1 MATFGERLKYLRT
14 RQGMSQ
20 AIMAD
25 ILSAISPNKVSRS
38 TIGMWE
44 SGRNM
49 PSRESLEALAD
60 HFNVPMDYLLGRV
73 DDPTSSG
80 LPSYPEIAEIAQ
92 ASRFMTEQQR
102 DLLLRWAKL
111 TFPEAFL
118 KAALENAQQKART
131 EGITEDLS

>member
-20 AIMAD
+20 ALMAD

-102 DLLLRWAKL
+102 DLLLRWAKM
-111 TFPEAFL
+111 TFAEAFL
-118 KAALENAQQKART
+118 KAAFEDAQQKALV
-131 EGITEDLS
+131 ENAAEDQP

>member
-14 RQGMSQ
+14 RQGVSQ
-20 AIMAD
+20 SLMAD

-80 LPSYPEIAEIAQ
+80 LPSYPEIMELAR

-102 DLLLRWAKL
+102 DLLLRWAQI

-118 KAALENAQQKART
+118 NAALDDAQRKAT
-131 EGITEDLS
+131 EKGAANGGS